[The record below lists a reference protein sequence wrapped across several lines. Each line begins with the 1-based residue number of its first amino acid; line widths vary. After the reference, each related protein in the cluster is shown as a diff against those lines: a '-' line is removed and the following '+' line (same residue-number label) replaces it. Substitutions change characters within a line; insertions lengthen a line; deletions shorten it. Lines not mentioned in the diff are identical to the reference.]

1 MATDNDRSIAAVIK
15 DIVGNLQQIVRAE
28 IRLAK
33 AELRDEAAKAKRG
46 VTMLAAGALLATLA
60 LGALLLAAI
69 YGLSTTM
76 PPWAAAL
83 VVGLATAILGCLF
96 ASAGAKQLKQ
106 VTLPPP
112 KTAATIQENVQW
124 AKTQAK

>member
-1 MATDNDRSIAAVIK
+1 MATDNDRSIASVIK
-15 DIVGNLQQIVRAE
+15 DIVCNLQQIVRAE

-46 VTMLAAGALLATLA
+46 VTMLAAGALLAMLA

-83 VVGLATAILGCLF
+83 VVGLATAILGGLF

>member
-1 MATDNDRSIAAVIK
+1 MALDNDRSIAAVIK

-46 VTMLAAGALLATLA
+46 VTLLAAGALLATLA

-83 VVGLATAILGCLF
+83 VVGLATAIVGGLF

>member
-83 VVGLATAILGCLF
+83 VVGLATAILGGLF